1 MFVHLHNSPPLRN
14 QTQEIHLWG
23 EHGENFNEASVIEKS
38 KEGIVV
44 TVLASL
50 QEALKVTKYFK
61 YSNLIFIFLILFN
74 PLI

>member
-1 MFVHLHNSPPLRN
+1 MFVHLHNSPPPPLRN

-44 TVLASL
+44 TVFSGF
-50 QEALKVTKYFK
+50 TSGSFK
-61 YSNLIFIFLILFN
+61 GN
-74 PLI
+74 